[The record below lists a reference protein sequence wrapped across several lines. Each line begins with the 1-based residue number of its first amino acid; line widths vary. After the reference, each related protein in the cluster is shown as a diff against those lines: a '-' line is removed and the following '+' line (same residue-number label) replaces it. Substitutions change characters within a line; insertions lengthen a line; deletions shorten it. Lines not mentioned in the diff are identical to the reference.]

1 MTDLIQ
7 SQLKVIA
14 VMVYCGLTAGLIIDV
29 FRLFISRFFK
39 NKKIFTVITKI
50 FCCMAIAFFIGDFS
64 FFCQN
69 GKLTLTSGIA
79 FAAGLWL
86 WRKFFYDIITSKK
99 DRAADSLPPSEKD
112 RQISVSAKRKRNL

>member
-50 FCCMAIAFFIGDFS
+50 FCCMAIAFHRRFLIF
-64 FFCQN
+64 
-69 GKLTLTSGIA
+69 LPE
-79 FAAGLWL
+79 
-86 WRKFFYDIITSKK
+86 RK
-99 DRAADSLPPSEKD
+99 ADSHKRHSLCGRPLVVEK
-112 RQISVSAKRKRNL
+112 ILL

>member
-79 FAAGLWL
+79 FAAGLWV
-86 WRKFFYDIITSKK
+86 WRKFFYDIITS
-99 DRAADSLPPSEKD
+99 R
-112 RQISVSAKRKRNL
+112 R

>member
-64 FFCQN
+64 FF
-69 GKLTLTSGIA
+69 LPE
-79 FAAGLWL
+79 
-86 WRKFFYDIITSKK
+86 RK
-99 DRAADSLPPSEKD
+99 ADSHKRHSLCGRPLVVEK
-112 RQISVSAKRKRNL
+112 ILL